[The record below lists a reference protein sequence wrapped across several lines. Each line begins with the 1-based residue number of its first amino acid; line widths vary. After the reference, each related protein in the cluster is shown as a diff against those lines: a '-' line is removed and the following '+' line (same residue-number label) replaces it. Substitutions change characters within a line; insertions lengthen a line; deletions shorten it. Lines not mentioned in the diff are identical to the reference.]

1 MAIPI
6 LTSTAL
12 KALTKSKDIKGLLL
26 KGTNLAFRRDL
37 PAFFKGDKKLKKE
50 LYDMGYRVSSTNRV
64 TPFKPFGKATE
75 ENVNKSVSKIKKLE
89 KFLKPYTEKTKI
101 NSVKKRIETVGPL
114 TGLLRDGSG
123 KMRPITWS
131 KANNVNFN
139 APAKGFNSVAEMR
152 TSFIKDIDNL
162 IQNQSAGS
170 RQKLSKKII
179 KKYDFKSQETFGKV
193 KSEVAEELAN
203 KKNYNLN
210 KQKNISSKRDIN
222 TIKSAVRRTNLKDT
236 ENLYLN
242 DTILR
247 GTPNTHLG
255 HVRQKAVAGEKA
267 VTDLQS
273 LAYQPSSLNNSS
285 KLSGSGKNFNTSLE
299 ARRNVNNEALEKQ
312 VRIYENSDDLASGK
326 FNLEAANEINTLN
339 KNAEKLVAEFPGA
352 LQAKIYDFTDGVGK
366 PGKFINFGKVDNS
379 LDRLNIMDNKV
390 TKDFTLMDE
399 AVTQMIRPKVKHM
412 NKNKIVE
419 MLPTTKKSFSKYNAD
434 IPNKKYNSKNSLGAG
449 ASIEDVAKKIANS
462 TYESLKPMNRKTI
475 KNDDYYKL
483 FMNLKKEH
491 GNDTTTIRDIFTKQF
506 SDDLIQDYYLKVGSK
521 IPSVNPAN
529 YAKNLPM
536 PLQFKKNGGR
546 IKLKT
551 GGRVYLAPGG
561 KVYQPTSSSGN
572 SRVGM
577 FESILSGIG
586 AGILDIPRGAFSLG
600 ASLIDLGAG
609 TDTAA
614 DIEMWFDDLTTLD
627 ERAEATTAG
636 KITRIMT
643 NLGIPGTA
651 AFKAGSRMARSAIEA
666 KEAGTLYKFTKNT
679 EGALEKTLTNK
690 GRMRQ
695 TLGGVAGVGA
705 SDAIFVGDAER
716 IGTLGDAFNIG
727 PTQLADNDENNAARS
742 VMNRVKFGLDSAFLG
757 GIIGGTGTAIKQAVQ
772 RSNNLNRNNDLI
784 DKLLEYTTPQ
794 GKKTK
799 EFFEMEREMIGRRSA
814 DANKAQELQR
824 QLDKEIDALYGQMG
838 QKFGIGV
845 QKERTAL
852 TKVVNDA
859 LVSSADGPKVT
870 PIVNAEGLTEGA
882 TFTLGNMTPES
893 LSALS
898 KAKLKNPEEVVRILQ
913 RARRTMDKSFTDIA
927 SNVFRF
933 GKSTKEAADDT
944 LNRFAKFKT
953 AFETKSLDYIDDTYR
968 IFGNK
973 NSEALKGFKP
983 TAEAV
988 TSAKEMFKQ
997 LALKRTGKTISDEQA
1012 AYEVERIL
1020 VSSKKQN
1027 KFLVEGEA
1035 VPLLQDETGFLKD
1048 IAIKDWTKPMLPLN
1062 KVAGEAGEDILVNG
1076 LTPRKIIEDLFGK
1089 VQDPSA
1095 TILSTLS
1102 DLSLV
1107 RRKHEFFGDFYDTMA
1122 GKQMF
1127 NTRREAAAVFGD
1139 NNVGEKAIQM
1149 LSTNPG
1155 GKLNIEA
1162 VNPLN
1167 GRWSSKGIQ
1176 EALEEVNSGWTTV
1189 LDKDNVFTTFYNNFV
1204 LYPKATSQLAKTVLS
1219 PVTHFRNLISATA
1232 FASANGI
1239 MPLMNK
1245 EALDEAMGAFSQV
1258 GARGSEAANKR
1269 YRELLRLG
1277 VVNKNARL
1285 GDLEDLLDDVD
1296 FGTTKFTNKVM
1307 QNLGKKLNKGK
1318 EYATD
1323 LYTAEDDFWKMY
1335 TFAAERKRIKTAL
1348 EKSGIDANV
1357 FARSA
1362 DNDLGLV
1369 FKNGEEYLDEAAAN
1383 IVRNNVPNYD
1393 YVSKFIKD
1401 LRKAPIGN
1409 FVSFP
1414 AEIIRTSINILGKGF
1429 KEFNYVDPITK
1440 TKPFRSIGMQRMA
1453 GFGATA
1459 VAIPYGTVEAFK
1471 AAYNVSGMEMD
1482 ALRRFVP
1489 DWSKNS
1495 TLVPIKDDDGNFTY
1509 IDFSHA
1515 NAYDTMIRPFK
1526 TIMNAVADGRTDND
1540 TVMEDLMQGV
1550 VESTTELGSPFISEA
1565 IWTQALTDVF
1575 VRNGRTR
1582 DGRRLYTEQTPYGD
1596 RFAKGLF
1603 HLVEAQTPGSASTIG
1618 RLFNSIFETPDKYG
1632 KQYDFTKEAA
1642 GIAGLRAVEINP
1654 VETMKYKI
1662 ADYRTGINNS
1672 RREFTSP
1679 LLKGGVVTPEQIIDR
1694 YKLANESLYQV
1705 QKNMTKD
1712 FYGAMILGANE
1723 NSLKREF
1730 KDRVSNKALRGII
1743 QGQFKPF
1750 IPSENIEKSFRDQA
1764 RELGNNS
1771 PFARAK
1777 DTIRRLAAE
1786 YSKLKLFGDRLPD
1799 FTNPFAGENTV
1810 LSTEGITS
1818 RLPSLNLGLNSLG
1831 GSATNN
1837 TSLTQAKG
1845 SKVFGSNDTVFGS

>member
-1 MAIPI
+1 MALIPSLAKNVLSPVAKTI
-6 LTSTAL
+6 IKKLDKNRYSFEYGSRSHTLDIRNDSVSNLLNNKNNLKKVQNYFNDPGKTEVIDL
-12 KALTKSKDIKGLLL
+12 SIKGFNRKALYNLGAIAKSDPVFAKKYGIKFDPLRESFAKYGLYTERPLKLTKKEIKYYYDNYNKKSLATIARDLAKGSTKAATDKNKINVLRGLRDRSVFLKTQEPNNLLL
-26 KGTNLAFRRDL
+26 KKFN
-37 PAFFKGDKKLKKE
+37 PENIFKGKAPKGTALGITGAEKYGSNVKKL
-50 LYDMGYRVSSTNRV
+50 LD
-64 TPFKPFGKATE
+64 
-75 ENVNKSVSKIKKLE
+75 SVS
-89 KFLKPYTEKTKI
+89 
-101 NSVKKRIETVGPL
+101 
-114 TGLLRDGSG
+114 
-123 KMRPITWS
+123 
-131 KANNVNFN
+131 
-139 APAKGFNSVAEMR
+139 
-152 TSFIKDIDNL
+152 
-162 IQNQSAGS
+162 
-170 RQKLSKKII
+170 
-179 KKYDFKSQETFGKV
+179 
-193 KSEVAEELAN
+193 
-203 KKNYNLN
+203 
-210 KQKNISSKRDIN
+210 
-222 TIKSAVRRTNLKDT
+222 
-236 ENLYLN
+236 
-242 DTILR
+242 
-247 GTPNTHLG
+247 
-255 HVRQKAVAGEKA
+255 
-267 VTDLQS
+267 
-273 LAYQPSSLNNSS
+273 
-285 KLSGSGKNFNTSLE
+285 
-299 ARRNVNNEALEKQ
+299 
-312 VRIYENSDDLASGK
+312 
-326 FNLEAANEINTLN
+326 
-339 KNAEKLVAEFPGA
+339 NAEKLSSVYVGSQLPRRVLNINKINKTFPYVKTTQEGGVSA
-352 LQAKIYDFTDGVGK
+352 LAPSVGHTQGIGVGAK
-366 PGKFINFGKVDNS
+366 LTGQEGIDALSKIKVQTQKYNHSILAQGNNKMGSSIDHNS
-379 LDRLNIMDNKV
+379 NRLISQAAKALERGDMKDVRLNVRELNSSYDDLAKQYPLLKRNQMPRYRIG
-390 TKDFTLMDE
+390 KD
-399 AVTQMIRPKVKHM
+399 
-412 NKNKIVE
+412 
-419 MLPTTKKSFSKYNAD
+419 
-434 IPNKKYNSKNSLGAG
+434 
-449 ASIEDVAKKIANS
+449 
-462 TYESLKPMNRKTI
+462 KTI
-475 KNDDYYKL
+475 KETNLSKFFDIEDINP
-483 FMNLKKEH
+483 NLKMGVDAGIPSQTTYKSFKDYFYNAAAVADKSDLNSIVKNAKEMQI
-491 GNDTTTIRDIFTKQF
+491 GKPQNYLNIIKNIQAGDTTTANNLIRQASNA
-506 SDDLIQDYYLKVGSK
+506 SDQGKVFL
-521 IPSVNPAN
+521 ND
-529 YAKNLPM
+529 
-536 PLQFKKNGGR
+536 GGR
-546 IKLKT
+546 ARLET

-695 TLGGVAGVGA
+695 TLGGVAGVGV

-784 DKLLEYTTPQ
+784 DKILEYTTPQ

-898 KAKLKNPEEVVRILQ
+898 KAKLKNPEEVIRILQ

-1440 TKPFRSIGMQRMA
+1440 TKPFRSMGMQRMA

-1540 TVMEDLMQGV
+1540 TVMEDLIQGV

-1618 RLFNSIFETPDKYG
+1618 RLFNSIFEKPDKYG

-1723 NSLKREF
+1723 DSLKREF

-1831 GSATNN
+1831 GSAINN

>member
-1 MAIPI
+1 MVINIAKQIATPI
-6 LTSTAL
+6 TKTIIKKLDKNRYSFLYPGLGPKTKDITNNSFSNLLDNKNNLKIIKDHFKDPGQNRVTAL
-12 KALTKSKDIKGLLL
+12 KI
-26 KGTNLAFRRDL
+26 
-37 PAFFKGDKKLKKE
+37 DK
-50 LYDMGYRVSSTNRV
+50 Y
-64 TPFKPFGKATE
+64 
-75 ENVNKSVSKIKKLE
+75 
-89 KFLKPYTEKTKI
+89 
-101 NSVKKRIETVGPL
+101 
-114 TGLLRDGSG
+114 
-123 KMRPITWS
+123 
-131 KANNVNFN
+131 
-139 APAKGFNSVAEMR
+139 
-152 TSFIKDIDNL
+152 
-162 IQNQSAGS
+162 
-170 RQKLSKKII
+170 
-179 KKYDFKSQETFGKV
+179 
-193 KSEVAEELAN
+193 
-203 KKNYNLN
+203 
-210 KQKNISSKRDIN
+210 
-222 TIKSAVRRTNLKDT
+222 
-236 ENLYLN
+236 
-242 DTILR
+242 
-247 GTPNTHLG
+247 
-255 HVRQKAVAGEKA
+255 
-267 VTDLQS
+267 
-273 LAYQPSSLNNSS
+273 
-285 KLSGSGKNFNTSLE
+285 
-299 ARRNVNNEALEKQ
+299 
-312 VRIYENSDDLASGK
+312 
-326 FNLEAANEINTLN
+326 
-339 KNAEKLVAEFPGA
+339 
-352 LQAKIYDFTDGVGK
+352 
-366 PGKFINFGKVDNS
+366 
-379 LDRLNIMDNKV
+379 
-390 TKDFTLMDE
+390 
-399 AVTQMIRPKVKHM
+399 
-412 NKNKIVE
+412 
-419 MLPTTKKSFSKYNAD
+419 
-434 IPNKKYNSKNSLGAG
+434 
-449 ASIEDVAKKIANS
+449 
-462 TYESLKPMNRKTI
+462 NRKTI
-475 KNDDYYKL
+475 NDIEAIAKSHPEFAKKYGIKFDPLRESFEKYNLYTQGKPLSLTNKEIKYYYDNYNKKSLTTIARDLAKGNTKQGNKIGALTNLRESSKFLKTQEPNNPLLKNFNPEKIFLGKPPKGAGMRRTGAEKYTSNAEKILANDPRFAYLDPSYIASSLSRRILNIKKINDTFPYVKTTQEGGVSALAPSVGHTQGIGVGAKLTGQQGIDALSKIKVQTQKYNHSILAQGNNKMGYAIDHNSNRLISQATKALERGDMKDVRLNIKELNSSYDALAKQYPLLKRNQMPRYRIGKDSTIKETNLSKFFDIADINPDLKMGVNAGIPSQTTYKSFKDYFYNAAAVADKSDL
-483 FMNLKKEH
+483 NSIVKNAKEMQI
-491 GNDTTTIRDIFTKQF
+491 GKPQNYLDIIKNIQAGDTTTANNLIRQASNA
-506 SDDLIQDYYLKVGSK
+506 SDQGKVFLNKGGT
-521 IPSVNPAN
+521 VNPSDIEEEITKALELDGEILSQKEAIDRLIKRMTSN
-529 YAKNLPM
+529 
-536 PLQFKKNGGR
+536 FSNGGR
-546 IKLKT
+546 ARLKT

-586 AGILDIPRGAFSLG
+586 AGILDIPKGAFSLG

-651 AFKAGSRMARSAIEA
+651 AFKAGSRMARTAIEA

-690 GRMRQ
+690 GRMLQ
-695 TLGGVAGVGA
+695 TLGGVGGVGA

-727 PTQLADNDENNAARS
+727 ITQLAENDENVAART

-757 GIIGGTGTAIKQAVQ
+757 GVIGGTGTAIKQAVQ

-784 DKLLEYTTPQ
+784 DKILEYTTPQ

-870 PIVNAEGLTEGA
+870 PIVSAEGLTEGA
-882 TFTLGNMTPES
+882 TFTLGNMTVES
-893 LSALS
+893 LNALR
-898 KAKLKNPEEVVRILQ
+898 KAKLKDPEEVIRILQ

-988 TSAKEMFKQ
+988 TNAKELFKQ
-997 LALKRTGKTISDEQA
+997 LAFKRTGKTLSDEEA

-1076 LTPRKIIEDLFGK
+1076 LTPRKVIEDLFGK

-1149 LSTNPG
+1149 LATNPG

-1239 MPLMNK
+1239 MPLMNR

-1357 FARSA
+1357 FAKSS
-1362 DNDLGLV
+1362 DNDLGMA
-1369 FKNGEEYLDEAAAN
+1369 FKNAEEYLDEAAAN

-1471 AAYNVSGMEMD
+1471 AAYNVSGLEMD

-1495 TLVPIKDDDGNFTY
+1495 TLIPIKDDDGNFTY
-1509 IDFSHA
+1509 VDFSHA

-1550 VESTTELGSPFISEA
+1550 VESTTELGSPFISES

-1596 RFAKGLF
+1596 RFATGLF
-1603 HLVEAQTPGSASTIG
+1603 HLVESQTPGSVSTIK
-1618 RLFNSIFETPDKYG
+1618 RLFNSVFERPDEYG
-1632 KQYDFTKEAA
+1632 KSYDFTKEAA
-1642 GIAGLRAVEINP
+1642 GIAGLRAVKINP
-1654 VETMKYKI
+1654 VNTMKYKI

-1712 FYGAMILGANE
+1712 FYGAMILGAKE
-1723 NSLKREF
+1723 DALKREF

-1743 QGQFKPF
+1743 NGEFKPF

-1771 PFARAK
+1771 PYARAK
-1777 DTIRRLAAE
+1777 DTIRRLAAQ
-1786 YSKLKLFGDRLPD
+1786 YNKLKLFGDKLPD
-1799 FTNPFAGENTV
+1799 FPNPFAGENTV

-1845 SKVFGSNDTVFGS
+1845 SKVFGSNDTIFGS

>member
-1 MAIPI
+1 MLLSNLPKGIKLTKTAINAAYKGYKNKYGAPGGQAEKNPTKLLNLFSEQFQNKKNAYI
-6 LTSTAL
+6 NPNVLGFYKFLKEHPTTSI
-12 KALTKSKDIKGLLL
+12 ALTKGTRFQTLANGSKLRIDTPNQKINNNFTRGISRLNPTGDSAKNYGTIKEVDNLKKFIGLTIPKPSDLVTKTSANLGQRINPNNVQLNNPSFVQAVKYVDDMHAGKVLPLSLGKISRKFDIDQSTLRRIFNEPKTLQAFSKLKTTKNVNPRKDYLKTLLRADNKARIHPALLNKAGDQIYEANPLLSFTVRKERMLEGLKYVDELGAKELDEINNTKFFFNQYFKTNPDEIL
-26 KGTNLAFRRDL
+26 KY
-37 PAFFKGDKKLKKE
+37 PAIKKMLNAKVDKKSGKITFDKGNYLTNKKLIAKAKEGKIFDVYDIVPIKSEQYKTIMQPKNKLLSTGNFNQGQEQSISSFLKNNYGSTDDAFIKAKND
-50 LYDMGYRVSSTNRV
+50 LSSYLDEVGLNVYIDEAYGTIGQPTNFLN
-64 TPFKPFGKATE
+64 T
-75 ENVNKSVSKIKKLE
+75 IKKLGLE
-89 KFLKPYTEKTKI
+89 NVHKEYKMMPGGSEHFIKTKFQPD
-101 NSVKKRIETVGPL
+101 TY
-114 TGLLRDGSG
+114 T
-123 KMRPITWS
+123 
-131 KANNVNFN
+131 
-139 APAKGFNSVAEMR
+139 R
-152 TSFIKDIDNL
+152 TP
-162 IQNQSAGS
+162 
-170 RQKLSKKII
+170 LSKR
-179 KKYDFKSQETFGKV
+179 
-193 KSEVAEELAN
+193 AEGG
-203 KKNYNLN
+203 
-210 KQKNISSKRDIN
+210 R
-222 TIKSAVRRTNLKDT
+222 
-236 ENLYLN
+236 
-242 DTILR
+242 
-247 GTPNTHLG
+247 
-255 HVRQKAVAGEKA
+255 AGFF
-267 VTDLQS
+267 
-273 LAYQPSSLNNSS
+273 
-285 KLSGSGKNFNTSLE
+285 SGG
-299 ARRNVNNEALEKQ
+299 
-312 VRIYENSDDLASGK
+312 
-326 FNLEAANEINTLN
+326 
-339 KNAEKLVAEFPGA
+339 
-352 LQAKIYDFTDGVGK
+352 
-366 PGKFINFGKVDNS
+366 
-379 LDRLNIMDNKV
+379 
-390 TKDFTLMDE
+390 
-399 AVTQMIRPKVKHM
+399 
-412 NKNKIVE
+412 
-419 MLPTTKKSFSKYNAD
+419 
-434 IPNKKYNSKNSLGAG
+434 
-449 ASIEDVAKKIANS
+449 
-462 TYESLKPMNRKTI
+462 
-475 KNDDYYKL
+475 
-483 FMNLKKEH
+483 
-491 GNDTTTIRDIFTKQF
+491 
-506 SDDLIQDYYLKVGSK
+506 
-521 IPSVNPAN
+521 SVNPSDIEEEITKALELDGEILSEKE
-529 YAKNLPM
+529 AIDRIIKRM
-536 PLQFKKNGGR
+536 TSSFSNGGR
-546 IKLKT
+546 ARLKT

-600 ASLIDLGAG
+600 ASLMDLGAG

-614 DIEMWFDDLTTLD
+614 DIEMWFDNLTTLD

-651 AFKAGSRMARSAIEA
+651 AFKAGSRMARTAIEA

-679 EGALEKTLTNK
+679 AGALEKTLTNK
-690 GRMRQ
+690 GRMLQ
-695 TLGGVAGVGA
+695 TLGGVGGVGA

-727 PTQLADNDENNAARS
+727 PTQLADNDENNAART
-742 VMNRVKFGLDSAFLG
+742 VMNRVRFGLDSAFLG
-757 GIIGGTGTAIKQAVQ
+757 GIIGGTGTAISQAVK

-784 DKLLEYTTPQ
+784 DKILEYTTPQ

-859 LVSSADGPKVT
+859 LVSSADGPTVT
-870 PIVNAEGLTEGA
+870 PIVSKEGLTEGA
-882 TFTLGNMTPES
+882 TFTLGDMTADS
-893 LSALS
+893 LNALR
-898 KAKLKNPEEVVRILQ
+898 KAKLKDPEEVIRILQ
-913 RARRTMDKSFTDIA
+913 RARRTMDRSFTDIA

-944 LNRFAKFKT
+944 LNRFARFKT
-953 AFETKSLDYIDDTYR
+953 AFETKALDYIDDTYR

-988 TSAKEMFKQ
+988 TNAKELFKQ
-997 LALKRTGKTISDEQA
+997 LAFKRTGKEISDEQA

-1048 IAIKDWTKPMLPLN
+1048 IAIKDWTKPLLPLN

-1076 LTPRKIIEDLFGK
+1076 LTPRKVIEDLFGK

-1095 TILSTLS
+1095 TILSSLS

-1122 GKQMF
+1122 GKQLF

-1149 LSTNPG
+1149 LATNPG

-1176 EALEEVNSGWTTV
+1176 EALEGVNSGWTTV
-1189 LDKDNVFTTFYNNFV
+1189 LDKDNIFTSFYNNFV

-1296 FGTTKFTNKVM
+1296 FGSTKFTNKVM
-1307 QNLGKKLNKGK
+1307 QNLGKKLAKGK

-1335 TFAAERKRIKTAL
+1335 TFAAERKRIKDAL
-1348 EKSGIDANV
+1348 KKSGIDANV
-1357 FARSA
+1357 FAKSA
-1362 DNDLGLV
+1362 DNDLGMV
-1369 FKNGEEYLDEAAAN
+1369 FKNADEYLDEAAAN

-1414 AEIIRTSINILGKGF
+1414 AEIIRTSINILGKGL

-1440 TKPFRSIGMQRMA
+1440 TKPFRSMGMQRMA

-1459 VAIPYGTVEAFK
+1459 VALPYGTVEAFK
-1471 AAYNVSGMEMD
+1471 AAYNVSGIEMD

-1495 TLVPIKDDDGNFTY
+1495 TLIPMKDDDGNFTY
-1509 IDFSHA
+1509 VDFSHA

-1540 TVMEDLMQGV
+1540 TIMEDLMQGV
-1550 VESTTELGSPFISEA
+1550 VESTTELGSPFISES
-1565 IWTQALTDVF
+1565 IWTQALTDIF
-1575 VRNGRTR
+1575 VRGGRTK
-1582 DGRRLYTEQTPYGD
+1582 DGRRLYTEQTPFGD
-1596 RFAKGLF
+1596 RFSTGLF
-1603 HLVEAQTPGSASTIG
+1603 HLVESQTPGSASTVS
-1618 RLFNSIFETPDKYG
+1618 RLYNSIFAKPDEYG
-1632 KQYDFTKEAA
+1632 KTYDFTKEAA
-1642 GIAGLRAVEINP
+1642 GIAGLRAVAINP
-1654 VETMKYKI
+1654 VNTMKYKI

-1712 FYGAMILGANE
+1712 FYGALILGARE
-1723 NSLKREF
+1723 DALKREF
-1730 KDRVSNKALRGII
+1730 KDRVSNTALKSII
-1743 QGQFKPF
+1743 AGEFKPF

-1764 RELGNNS
+1764 RELGNTS
-1771 PFARAK
+1771 PFAKAK
-1777 DTIRRLAAE
+1777 DTIRRLAAQ
-1786 YSKLKLFGDRLPD
+1786 YSKLKLFGDTLPD
-1799 FTNPFAGENTV
+1799 FPNPFAGDNTI
-1810 LSTEGITS
+1810 LSTAGISS
-1818 RLPSLNLGLNSLG
+1818 RLPTLNLGLNSNTG
-1831 GSATNN
+1831 GATNN
-1837 TSLTQAKG
+1837 TNTAVKG
-1845 SKVFGSNDTVFGS
+1845 AKVFGSNDTIFGS

>member
-1 MAIPI
+1 MIPLTFAKFLKTAKPLAQSLYKKMTTGPTGNQYVKTDRGDARKELRGLIDDVINLGTKEKVILNDRKVSTFLGIPFNKNKSLANLLGSQARKGQSFSFPSLPNNTSVIRQSFDDLIDLDKPAIAYKNYVLDIAKKHNVSYSNVKNSLLGRTFKKDGVITRTMEPYENFTKYQKA
-6 LTSTAL
+6 LRYASQPGASASLEKSQATLGDLVKLKNKSPKEVMGTLKNYTSTE
-12 KALTKSKDIKGLLL
+12 
-26 KGTNLAFRRDL
+26 F
-37 PAFFKGDKKLKKE
+37 
-50 LYDMGYRVSSTNRV
+50 
-64 TPFKPFGKATE
+64 
-75 ENVNKSVSKIKKLE
+75 KIKKMFDKHIDQGGNKVEVLGDGSYLYGVGKNRKIYNNKSFE
-89 KFLKPYTEKTKI
+89 GLDIKKDPNFKEVYAMYRQQSKANAKKFI
-101 NSVKKRIETVGPL
+101 HPL
-114 TGLLRDGSG
+114 TGKTASY
-123 KMRPITWS
+123 
-131 KANNVNFN
+131 
-139 APAKGFNSVAEMR
+139 
-152 TSFIKDIDNL
+152 
-162 IQNQSAGS
+162 
-170 RQKLSKKII
+170 KKIMEDAGLKGI
-179 KKYDFKSQETFGKV
+179 DVDHAKTISVEPFT
-193 KSEVAEELAN
+193 
-203 KKNYNLN
+203 NLRLMDGRLN
-210 KQKNISSKRDIN
+210 SAAGHITKFQKNPD
-222 TIKSAVRRTNLKDT
+222 
-236 ENLYLN
+236 
-242 DTILR
+242 
-247 GTPNTHLG
+247 
-255 HVRQKAVAGEKA
+255 A
-267 VTDLQS
+267 VTDL
-273 LAYQPSSLNNSS
+273 LKKDMYVEH
-285 KLSGSGKNFNTSLE
+285 G
-299 ARRNVNNEALEKQ
+299 
-312 VRIYENSDDLASGK
+312 DDMLKKMG
-326 FNLEAANEINTLN
+326 
-339 KNAEKLVAEFPGA
+339 
-352 LQAKIYDFTDGVGK
+352 YDF
-366 PGKFINFGKVDNS
+366 S
-379 LDRLNIMDNKV
+379 
-390 TKDFTLMDE
+390 KD
-399 AVTQMIRPKVKHM
+399 I
-412 NKNKIVE
+412 NKIQSDGISMAAKV
-419 MLPTTKKSFSKYNAD
+419 LKYGKQYRTPGQISKESVGVTNRLE
-434 IPNKKYNSKNSLGAG
+434 IGKEISKPNKAG
-449 ASIEDVAKKIANS
+449 KSYPIG
-462 TYESLKPMNRKTI
+462 M
-475 KNDDYYKL
+475 
-483 FMNLKKEH
+483 MKE
-491 GNDTTTIRDIFTKQF
+491 
-506 SDDLIQDYYLKVGSK
+506 
-521 IPSVNPAN
+521 
-529 YAKNLPM
+529 
-536 PLQFKKNGGR
+536 GGR
-546 IKLKT
+546 VQLKT

-586 AGILDIPRGAFSLG
+586 AGILDIPKGAFSLG
-600 ASLIDLGAG
+600 ASLMDLGAG
-609 TDTAA
+609 TDTAT

-651 AFKAGSRMARSAIEA
+651 AFKAGSRMARTAIEA

-690 GRMRQ
+690 GRMLQ
-695 TLGGVAGVGA
+695 TLGGVGGVGA

-727 PTQLADNDENNAARS
+727 ITQLADNDENNAART

-757 GIIGGTGTAIKQAVQ
+757 GVIGGTGTAIKQAVQ

-784 DKLLEYTTPQ
+784 DKILEYTTPQ

-799 EFFEMEREMIGRRSA
+799 EFFEMERVMVGKRSA
-814 DANKAQELQR
+814 DANGAQELQR

-838 QKFGIGV
+838 QKFGIGI

-870 PIVNAEGLTEGA
+870 PVLSKEGLTEGA
-882 TFTLGNMTPES
+882 TFTLGNMTVES
-893 LSALS
+893 LDALR
-898 KAKLKNPEEVVRILQ
+898 KAKLKDPEEVIRILQ
-913 RARRTMDKSFTDIA
+913 RARRTMDRSFTDIA

-953 AFETKSLDYIDDTYR
+953 AFETKALDYVDDTYR

-988 TSAKEMFKQ
+988 TNAKEMFKQ
-997 LALKRTGKTISDEQA
+997 LALKRTGKSISDEQA

-1048 IAIKDWTKPMLPLN
+1048 IAIKDWTSPMLPLN
-1062 KVAGEAGEDILVNG
+1062 KVAGEAGEDLLVNG
-1076 LTPRKIIEDLFGK
+1076 LTPRKVIEDLFGK

-1107 RRKHEFFGDFYDTMA
+1107 RRKHQFFGDFYDTMA

-1149 LSTNPG
+1149 LATNPG

-1189 LDKDNVFTTFYNNFV
+1189 LDKDNIFTTFYNNFV

-1323 LYTAEDDFWKMY
+1323 LYTAEDDFWKMF
-1335 TFAAERKRIKTAL
+1335 TFAAERSRIRKAL
-1348 EKSGIDANV
+1348 EKSGIDLNV
-1357 FARSA
+1357 FAKSS
-1362 DNDLGLV
+1362 DNDLGMA
-1369 FKNGEEYLDEAAAN
+1369 FKNGTEYLDEAAAN

-1429 KEFNYVDPITK
+1429 KEFNYVDPLTK

-1471 AAYNVSGMEMD
+1471 AAYNVSGLEMD

-1495 TLVPIKDDDGNFTY
+1495 TLVPIKDNDGNFTY

-1550 VESTTELGSPFISEA
+1550 VESTTELGAPFISES

-1596 RFAKGLF
+1596 RFSKGLF
-1603 HLVEAQTPGSASTIG
+1603 HLVEAQTPGSANTIK
-1618 RLFNSIFETPDKYG
+1618 RMFNSIFDQPDKYG
-1632 KQYDFTKEAA
+1632 KRYDFTKEAA
-1642 GIAGLRAVEINP
+1642 GIAGLRAVDINP
-1654 VETMKYKI
+1654 VDTMKYKI

-1679 LLKGGVVTPEQIIDR
+1679 LLKGGVVTPEQIVDR

-1712 FYGAMILGANE
+1712 FYGAMILGAKE
-1723 NSLKREF
+1723 GDLKREF

-1771 PFARAK
+1771 PYARAK
-1777 DTIRRLAAE
+1777 DTIRRLAAQ
-1786 YSKLKLFGDRLPD
+1786 YNKLKLFGDKLPD
-1799 FTNPFAGENTV
+1799 FNNPFAGENTV

-1837 TSLTQAKG
+1837 TALTQAKG
-1845 SKVFGSNDTVFGS
+1845 SKVFGPNDTVFGS